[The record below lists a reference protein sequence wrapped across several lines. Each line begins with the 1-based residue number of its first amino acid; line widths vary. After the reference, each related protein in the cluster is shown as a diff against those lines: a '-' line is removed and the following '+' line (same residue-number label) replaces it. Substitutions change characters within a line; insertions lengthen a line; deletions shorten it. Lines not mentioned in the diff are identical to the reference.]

1 MARRF
6 RFRLETVRRLR
17 KQALDAQRRVVADA
31 VQALVRVEER
41 IAALTRTWH
50 GMVDQS
56 RDAMRIQRLDLV
68 SLSGH
73 QVYRG
78 WLDQEIA
85 KSNESLARKRAEL
98 DAERVRLAET
108 SKELKVIDKLR
119 ERQWKRFSVKIARE
133 EQVANDEAALQMYLR
148 RQREQRREAVA

>member
-1 MARRF
+1 
-6 RFRLETVRRLR
+6 
-17 KQALDAQRRVVADA
+17 
-31 VQALVRVEER
+31 
-41 IAALTRTWH
+41 
-50 GMVDQS
+50 MVDQS

-85 KSNESLARKRAEL
+85 KSNENLARKRVEV
-98 DAERVRLAET
+98 DAERARLAET

-148 RQREQRREAVA
+148 RQRAQRREAGA

>member
-41 IAALTRTWH
+41 IAVLTRRWH
-50 GMVDQS
+50 GVVDQS

-78 WLDQEIA
+78 WLDQEIG
-85 KSNESLARKRAEL
+85 KSKESLGRKRAEL
-98 DAERVRLAET
+98 DAERARLAET

-119 ERQWKRFSVKIARE
+119 ERQWERFSVKIARE

-148 RQREQRREAVA
+148 RQRKQRREAAA